1 MEDKVDVTQEQVN
14 QEPVVKKRR
23 RRRTKAQI
31 EADRLAAE
39 MKLEQEKVEST
50 SAPEEL
56 AAPSEEVVQPEA
68 KVDEVPESKSPVSV
82 KQEVASEPVTQ
93 EEIVR
98 EIASDKATPSLKSSF
113 IGKFKVY
120 EAPYS
125 GSYFKS
131 LYSAFLVV
139 CTINEFYQVQYMK
152 HGFGVVK
159 GYIKISDVE

>member
-1 MEDKVDVTQEQVN
+1 MEDKVDVTEEQIN

-39 MKLEQEKVEST
+39 MKMEQEKVEST
-50 SAPEEL
+50 PAPDKPSAT
-56 AAPSEEVVQPEA
+56 SEEVVHTEEKVEEAPE
-68 KVDEVPESKSPVSV
+68 PESPVSV

-93 EEIVR
+93 EEIVH

-113 IGKFKVY
+113 IGRFKVY

>member
-1 MEDKVDVTQEQVN
+1 MEDKVDVTEEQTSS
-14 QEPVVKKRR
+14 EPVVKKRR

-39 MKLEQEKVEST
+39 MKLEQEKSSSNSE
-50 SAPEEL
+50 PEESSV
-56 AAPSEEVVQPEA
+56 AVEEIAHTEV
-68 KVDEVPESKSPVSV
+68 KVEELESPVSV
-82 KQEVASEPVTQ
+82 KEEVTSEPVTQ
-93 EEIVR
+93 EESVL

-120 EAPYS
+120 EAPYT

-139 CTINEFYQVQYMK
+139 CTVNEFYQVQYMK

>member
-1 MEDKVDVTQEQVN
+1 MEDKVDVTEEQTSS
-14 QEPVVKKRR
+14 EPVVKKRR

-39 MKLEQEKVEST
+39 MKLEQEKSSSNSE
-50 SAPEEL
+50 PEESSV
-56 AAPSEEVVQPEA
+56 AVQEIAHTEV
-68 KVDEVPESKSPVSV
+68 KVKEFEGPVSV
-82 KQEVASEPVTQ
+82 KEEVKSEPVTQ
-93 EEIVR
+93 EESVLK
-98 EIASDKATPSLKSSF
+98 IASDKATPSLKSSF

-120 EAPYS
+120 EAPYI
-125 GSYFKS
+125 GAYFKS

-139 CTINEFYQVQYMK
+139 CTVNEFYQVQYMK